1 MTGAPVLPKYY
12 RIEMELR
19 RRVARLPVLASL
31 PSEPKL
37 ARDLGVSR
45 TTLRLAIEVLT
56 REGLLSRQ
64 QGKGTFVIAS
74 GIDFPLEAGAT
85 ESGLPR
91 EEGLEHRLVDFRIVR
106 ATARLAALFGIALGA
121 PVLRVRRKTKY
132 RGLNMGVGT
141 LHVPRAMLP
150 RVSRRE
156 FERGRF
162 FDTLV
167 RHEVAIARHHI
178 SIECVV
184 FEEKVAR
191 LVGVRSGLPAIA
203 LTRLALDAAGRPIA
217 EVYVETRETLGGIH

>member
-64 QGKGTFVIAS
+64 QGKGTFVTAS
-74 GIDFPLEAGAT
+74 GIEFPLEAG
-85 ESGLPR
+85 SGEPGVAP
-91 EEGLEHRLVDFRIVR
+91 EEGLEHRLVDYRIIR
-106 ATARLAALFGIALGA
+106 ATARLAALFDIPAGA
-121 PVLRVRRKTKY
+121 PILRVRRKTKY

-141 LHVPRAMLP
+141 LHVPRALLP
-150 RVSRRE
+150 RVSPKE

-162 FDTLV
+162 FDTQV
-167 RHEVAIARHHI
+167 HHHVAIARHRI

-184 FEEKVAR
+184 
-191 LVGVRSGLPAIA
+191 
-203 LTRLALDAAGRPIA
+203 
-217 EVYVETRETLGGIH
+217 